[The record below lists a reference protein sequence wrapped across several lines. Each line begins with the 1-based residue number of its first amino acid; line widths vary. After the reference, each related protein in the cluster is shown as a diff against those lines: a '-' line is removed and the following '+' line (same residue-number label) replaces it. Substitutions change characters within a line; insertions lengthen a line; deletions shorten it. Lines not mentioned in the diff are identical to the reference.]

1 MEDKD
6 MKTALVQNWIQN
18 IGTQIA
24 EVIGSLDTSVGSS
37 DGLPLG
43 PPVWE
48 DDERLQDFEKVY
60 AQLVSAKA
68 IVDAMAEKHGSKDL
82 SMGLQ

>member
-48 DDERLQDFEKVY
+48 DAERLQDFEKVY

-82 SMGLQ
+82 SKGLQ

>member
-48 DDERLQDFEKVY
+48 DDERLQDFEKVHIKPHPTNKTILTFEDGEQTIY
-60 AQLVSAKA
+60 
-68 IVDAMAEKHGSKDL
+68 DG
-82 SMGLQ
+82 G